1 MTGWTRRRS
10 SGEIIN
16 ATLIEVFL
24 ALVFMVFCL
33 AVFEQSRSR
42 QSEAALQG
50 ALPRDDVERL
60 RDSLRTTLDSLTVA
74 RGVASRRLDSLS
86 TARAQLFVSPHPPD
100 CEPLANPPWLVTVK
114 LVGPGEFSVVAHRP
128 VGGLTPKV
136 AVRMTEEEFRARFA
150 DVRAAGLKQGC
161 RFLAMVEDT
170 PGTTKAGFKHAVAV
184 IRSVFRDNGALR

>member
-33 AVFEQSRSR
+33 AVFEQRRSR
-42 QSEAALQG
+42 KNEAALMG
-50 ALPRDDVERL
+50 ALSREDVQQL
-60 RDSLRTTLDSLTVA
+60 RDSLRSTLDSLNAA
-74 RGVASRRLDSLS
+74 RGIASRRLDSLS

-100 CEPLANPPWLVTVK
+100 CEPLANPAWLITVK
-114 LVGPGEFSVVAHRP
+114 LLGTNEFSVVPHRA
-128 VGGLTPKV
+128 VAGLTPGV
-136 AVRMTEEEFRARFA
+136 AVRMTPAEFQARFA
-150 DVRAAGLKQGC
+150 EVRDAGLKQGC

-170 PGTTKAGFKHAVAV
+170 PETTKTDFKRALTV
-184 IRSVFRDNGALR
+184 IRSAFRDNGALR

>member
-42 QSEAALQG
+42 KSEAALQG
-50 ALPRDDVERL
+50 ALPRADVERL
-60 RDSLRTTLDSLTVA
+60 RDSLRSTLDSLTVA
-74 RGVASRRLDSLS
+74 RGIALRRLDSLY

-100 CEPLANPPWLVTVK
+100 CEPLADPPWLITVK
-114 LVGPGEFSVVAHRP
+114 LVGTGDLSVVAHRP
-128 VGGLTPKV
+128 IAGLTPKV
-136 AVRMTEEEFRARFA
+136 AVRMTEEEFRTRFA
-150 DVRAAGLKQGC
+150 EVRDEGMKRGC

-170 PGTTKAGFKHAVAV
+170 PGTTKAGFKRGLGV
-184 IRSVFRDNGALR
+184 IRSAFRDNGALR